1 MDVRVVIFKH
11 GITSSQIC
19 IDRFT
24 IKYNEEYYEMNDEIR
39 SLLDKIRDNKS
50 VDSSLL
56 LLFLEWIKRWLGL
69 SLVATLAHPSAVST
83 LPNLDLT

>member
-1 MDVRVVIFKH
+1 
-11 GITSSQIC
+11 
-19 IDRFT
+19 
-24 IKYNEEYYEMNDEIR
+24 MNDEIR
-39 SLLDKIRDNKS
+39 SLLDKIRDNKP

-69 SLVATLAHPSAVST
+69 SLVATLAHPSAVPT